1 MASFSITE
9 YTTNSV
15 TISASG
21 LTYGNTIRFFIRLT
35 EDTSDITVDEEF
47 AASGS
52 TMTKTFDGLSP
63 ETGYTV
69 NIHDGTEWVGAQD
82 FTTEAEPKVSADGR
96 LLDLPVLDSTFP
108 LFDWEDWPDS
118 ESALVSGGQ
127 TAAFEKEAWNAIV
140 DTLADALKSAGISWS
155 TTYTTAEEAKITEEY
170 GDLYAKAFNSLRHN
184 IDRPA
189 SLGWAWAQRLSFRGH
204 VGREDF
210 RGVDQY
216 GTSADDVYPEYI
228 RELVRKLNLLIEIMR
243 GTADTAEGRHQA
255 LFQTLYEMTAR
266 SAQALRI
273 EGFKALIKSKSDATS
288 RPSAAV
294 PASPRWALHRT
305 TQDGRVRAG
314 DGTSVRPSGGLHK
327 SRSTSGVIYLP
338 AANVTP
344 GVARSKTRS
353 EVLILS
359 YAPRDMTVD
368 EISRSASQT
377 EVSTPG
383 PAPAEGAARS
393 RTDSAAT
400 VDPVTSAPQI
410 GEEISKS
417 DGVAQLDFVPAT
429 PFSGAV
435 LSGSVAE
442 CVLSFQDCIKINSI
456 SRTSTMVVIS
466 TLWEPPIWVGDYL
479 WIRQGHENTA
489 WLRDGLLIREA
500 FVNTAWIEGGLLIL
514 EVHDETTLTNS
525 ILEVG

>member
-21 LTYGNTIRFFIRLT
+21 LTSGNTIRFFIRLT

-96 LLDLPVLDSTFP
+96 LLDIPVLDSTFP

-140 DTLADALKSAGISWS
+140 DTLADALESAGISWS

-243 GTADTAEGRHQA
+243 GTADTAEARHQA

-266 SAQALRI
+266 AAQALRI
-273 EGFKALIKSKSDATS
+273 EGFRALISSEYDATA
-288 RPSAAV
+288 REGISA
-294 PASPRWALHRT
+294 PAFPQGKLFKT
-305 TQDGRVRAG
+305 VTDGHVRAG
-314 DGTSVRPSGGLHK
+314 DGNRVRPAQSLHK
-327 SRSTSGVIYLP
+327 SLSVSGMTFL
-338 AANVTP
+338 P
-344 GVARSKTRS
+344 GVNVSPESTRS
-353 EVLILS
+353 ETRCEALILS
-359 YAPRDMTVD
+359 HVPRDMVVEEISESTSQTNARAINSTPAEGEGLSGTESTAAVAPVASAPQKGE
-368 EISRSASQT
+368 EISRS
-377 EVSTPG
+377 
-383 PAPAEGAARS
+383 
-393 RTDSAAT
+393 
-400 VDPVTSAPQI
+400 
-410 GEEISKS
+410 
-417 DGVAQLDFVPAT
+417 DGTAQLDFVPAT

-500 FVNTAWIEGGLLIL
+500 FINTAWIEGGLLIL
-514 EVHDETTLTNS
+514 EVHDETTLTDS
-525 ILEVG
+525 VLEVG